1 MSMERFAAS
10 HYENMRVVRGYGAMN
25 ELLPPEEKLFEIYR
39 DDIRDHRVL
48 DLGCGGG
55 RTTARLH
62 ALAKDY
68 VGLDY
73 SSAMVEC
80 CRRRY
85 PGVNFVRGDAANLTM
100 FDAASFD
107 FVLFSYNGIDTMS
120 HANRLRV
127 LAEVRRVLVPDG
139 LFVFSSHNIER
150 RSIVVAFDRS
160 APLRLH
166 ALARTIKHVI
176 SYFKVRHMQVN
187 TDTYSILSDPL
198 AGFKQLMYYISK
210 TNQIIQL
217 NDNGF
222 VDIYCLDE
230 FGRPSANGNIDHQSR
245 WFYYVCRKPD
255 AFSRPVET

>member
-1 MSMERFAAS
+1 MSMESFAMG
-10 HYENMRVVRGYGAMN
+10 HYEKARVVRGYGAMN
-25 ELLPPEEKLFEIYR
+25 ELLPPEEKLFEIYH
-39 DDIRDHRVL
+39 DKIRDHRVL

-73 SSAMVEC
+73 SSGMVER

-85 PGVNFVRGDAANLTM
+85 PNVNFVHGDATNLTM
-100 FDAASFD
+100 FGAASFD

-127 LAEVRRVLVPDG
+127 LQEVYQVLVPGG
-139 LFVFSSHNIER
+139 LFAFSSHNIER

-166 ALARTIKHVI
+166 ALVGNAKHVV
-176 SYFKVRHMQVN
+176 SYLKVRHMQLK

-198 AGFKQLMYYISK
+198 LGFKQLTYYINI
-210 TNQIIQL
+210 TNQKAQL
-217 NDNGF
+217 KESRF
-222 VDIYCLDE
+222 AEICCLSE
-230 FGRPSANGNIDHQSR
+230 FGAIVSDGTSDRESR
-245 WFYYVCRKPD
+245 WFYYVCRKPYVSRRAAD
-255 AFSRPVET
+255 A